1 MASSAVIVYPPLSI
15 TFMSI
20 SSTTQ
25 TSSRPFIDY
34 FYKWEREK
42 ADQVYLRQPV
52 GDSYIDYTWAEVGRQ
67 ARTMAAYLR
76 SLDLPPQSP
85 IGLVSKNCPHW
96 LIADIA
102 ILISGHISVP
112 FYPTLTA
119 DQLRSVLKHSQCTVL
134 FVGKVD
140 NWDTMRTGV
149 PATVQGIAFP
159 DNQPDFTL
167 RPWNEILATYPPM
180 IESPIPKLD
189 DLFTIIYTSGTTGT
203 PKGVMIDYLAAAR
216 LAELN
221 RDKTF
226 QALPN
231 ARFFS
236 YLPLCHVA
244 ERNIVEAIGLITG
257 GTIYFVESLAAFGK
271 NLAAARPTHFLAVP
285 RIWTKFQQGIQ
296 ANLPESRLTTLLRIP
311 IVSSL
316 VKRKIRQRLGLNDT
330 VMILTGAAPTPIPLI
345 RWFRRLGIC
354 IQENYGMTENLGA
367 VSMMPANQI
376 KDGTVGR
383 VNDGMSVRID
393 PATGEIL
400 TKADWNMRGYYRN
413 PELTAQTLTPDNWLR
428 TGDVGE
434 LDSEGYLRI
443 TGRLNDLYKSPK
455 GEFISPAKIEF
466 GFSENPYIDQIFVMG
481 AQLPQPIALLVLSE
495 IGKLAHSGE
504 VTKKLTDTLSTVNN
518 QLYPYER
525 VRKLVLVKDAWTV
538 ENNLMTPTLKI
549 KRKEVE
555 IRYLPSIHSWY
566 DREEIIVWEA

>member
-1 MASSAVIVYPPLSI
+1 
-15 TFMSI
+15 MST
-20 SSTTQ
+20 SNTTQ
-25 TSSRPFIDY
+25 PGSRPFIDY

-67 ARTMAAYLR
+67 ARSMASYLR

-119 DQLRSVLKHSQCTVL
+119 DQLQSVLEHSQCTVL

-140 NWDTMRTGV
+140 NWDSLRAGV
-149 PATVQGIAFP
+149 PAHVLGIAFP
-159 DNQPDFTL
+159 DNQPDFAL
-167 RPWNEILATYPPM
+167 RSWDEILDTYPPM
-180 IESPIPKLD
+180 IDSPKPTLD

-203 PKGVMIDYLAAAR
+203 PKGVMLDYRAAAHI
-216 LAELN
+216 AESA
-221 RDKTF
+221 RAKTF
-226 QALPN
+226 QDLPN

-257 GTIYFVESLAAFGK
+257 GTIYFVESLATFGK

-285 RIWTKFQQGIQ
+285 RIWTKFQQGVLSSMPQ
-296 ANLPESRLTTLLRIP
+296 SRLSTLLRIP
-311 IVSSL
+311 VVSSL

-345 RWFRRLGIC
+345 RWFRQLGIC

-367 VSMMPANQI
+367 VSMMPADRI

-383 VNDGMSVRID
+383 VNDGMNVRID

-400 TKADWNMRGYYRN
+400 TQGAWNMRGYYRD
-413 PELTAQTLTPDNWLR
+413 PELTAKTLTTDNWLH

-434 LDSEGYLRI
+434 LDADGYLRI

-455 GEFISPAKIEF
+455 GEFINPTKLEF
-466 GFSENPYIDQIFVMG
+466 GFSENQLVDQICVMG
-481 AQLPQPIALLVLSE
+481 AQLPQPIALLVLSD
-495 IGKLAHSGE
+495 IGQKTPSTD
-504 VTKKLTDTLSTVNN
+504 VVKSLTDTLTDLNS
-518 QLYPYER
+518 QLPAYER
-525 VRKLVLVKDAWTV
+525 LKKIILVKDAWTV
-538 ENNLMTPTLKI
+538 DNNLMTPTLKI

-555 IRYLPSIHSWY
+555 KRYQSLINAWY
-566 DREEIIVWEA
+566 EQDEVITWEAS